1 MGLTYL
7 KNIDKMQISNQGKV
21 EVLDINL
28 EYVPN
33 KPTSRLSLSYFELE
47 KDFGF
52 FIQFI
57 SFQLGDFILQ
67 TRVDDSEYVS
77 MSIKKKEFMLIQDS
91 LCHVIDNVDTMAEIK
106 LGQHTIQIVNIK
118 NTIGMQV
125 GKMRYRI
132 PKESVINLRKFSV
145 EIFD

>member
-1 MGLTYL
+1 M
-7 KNIDKMQISNQGKV
+7 KNFDKMSITNQNKV
-21 EVLDINL
+21 KVLDVEI

-33 KPTSRLSLSYFELE
+33 RPTSRLSLSHFDPEADY
-47 KDFGF
+47 GF

-57 SFQLGDFILQ
+57 SFQLGEFILQ

-77 MSIKKKEFMLIQDS
+77 MSIKKNEFMLIQDS
-91 LCHVIDNVDTMAEIK
+91 FCHIIDNVDTMAEMK
-106 LGQHTIQIVNIK
+106 LGEHNIQVVNIK

-132 PKESVINLRKFSV
+132 PKESVIKLRKFSV

>member
-1 MGLTYL
+1 MT
-7 KNIDKMQISNQGKV
+7 ISNKNKV
-21 EVLDINL
+21 KVLDVEL

-33 KPTSRLSLSYFELE
+33 KPTSRLSLSYFNP
-47 KDFGF
+47 DVDYGF

-67 TRVDDSEYVS
+67 TRVDESEYVS

-91 LCHVIDNVDTMAEIK
+91 LCHVIDNVDTMAELK
-106 LGQHTIQIVNIK
+106 LGGHNIQIVNIK
-118 NTIGMQV
+118 NTLGMQV

-132 PKESVINLRKFSV
+132 PKESVIKLRKFSV